1 MAVVFAFSMSD
12 LELQSQ
18 SQIYYM
24 NQCKLTQEKK
34 MFPESFHTTRDCCTN
49 QLNLGSKT
57 THVHSFT
64 TIYSVPG
71 HCKTAGVN
79 EDCSSLLLMKRLAR
93 LSLLGFFGSN
103 SGKYLSTC
111 LIP

>member
-1 MAVVFAFSMSD
+1 
-12 LELQSQ
+12 
-18 SQIYYM
+18 
-24 NQCKLTQEKK
+24 
-34 MFPESFHTTRDCCTN
+34 MFPESFRTMSDCCTN
-49 QLNLGSKT
+49 QLNLGSRT
-57 THVHSFT
+57 TLIHSFT
-64 TIYSVPG
+64 GIYTVPG

-93 LSLLGFFGSN
+93 LSLLGVFGSN